1 MASTLIDPWHLLE
14 IAESANPPETQPS
27 NSPNWCGEVLFYA
40 KESWCVVFFYDCG
53 ELDYIDHFVRPDG
66 AILDVWPD
74 GGVDQ
79 SEWQGIVGS
88 WRSCGDLARMK
99 SWIAK
104 PLSTGE

>member
-1 MASTLIDPWHLLE
+1 MSIFLNHEFNTLFRR
-14 IAESANPPETQPS
+14 A
-27 NSPNWCGEVLFYA
+27 LFYA

-79 SEWQGIVGS
+79 SECQGIVGS

-99 SWIAK
+99 AWIAK
-104 PLSTGE
+104 PLNDVL